1 MRAVLGILAPVCAI
15 GVIAFLLPGT
25 AAAQSSYPCNGSPG
39 ERQVGMAGGT
49 PGLAPFPICVAGPAS
64 AGNGHGAA
72 VSAASSY
79 DPVLDAMVRTVMAK
93 QKLLAAEQARQA
105 AIDEKMAR
113 DPAFRRMH
121 LGAWDFFQTDPKAKP
136 GETCAAAWMKQGQLV
151 TISGPAPGYDGG
163 MLTFWSKDI
172 PQPADIRTITVTMKQ
187 SRYPAQTVK
196 AVNYAMPG
204 QAFGA
209 IALTVPDID
218 KAIDTMLD
226 TEQFELIVDGRTVSN
241 IGWNGGHDARDRL
254 RRCVHPR

>member
-1 MRAVLGILAPVCAI
+1 MKAVLAILAPTCAV
-15 GVIAFLLPGT
+15 GLVALLPDT

-49 PGLAPFPICVAGPAS
+49 PGLAPFPLCVAGQSS
-64 AGNGHGAA
+64 AGGHGAA

-79 DPVLDAMVRTVMAK
+79 DPVLDAMVRSVMAR

-105 AIDEKMAR
+105 AIDEQMAR

-121 LGAWDFFQTDPKAKP
+121 LGAWDFFQADPKAKP
-136 GETCAAAWMKQGQLV
+136 GETCAAAWAKQGQLV

-172 PQPADIRTITVTMKQ
+172 PRPADVRTITVTMKQ

-226 TEQFELIVDGRTVSN
+226 TEEFELIIDGRIVSN

-254 RRCVHPR
+254 RRCVHAR